1 MLMPGTKNENNK
13 STLLEVLVV
22 VAIFGIFVALTI
34 PLFR

>member
-1 MLMPGTKNENNK
+1 MFMPGTKNDNNK
-13 STLLEVLVV
+13 STLLEALVL